1 MFTNTVST
9 ENSDNSNSNRVHINA
24 DDEYVNNS
32 KLLAITSEDMAD
44 AISHLKRL
52 NSKTY
57 SYMEDK
63 GLISKLIPLS
73 NYIPEEEGGVTLWYC
88 SQSFTI
94 KKFKNNT
101 TFINFQPH

>member
-1 MFTNTVST
+1 
-9 ENSDNSNSNRVHINA
+9 
-24 DDEYVNNS
+24 
-32 KLLAITSEDMAD
+32 
-44 AISHLKRL
+44 
-52 NSKTY
+52 
-57 SYMEDK
+57 MEDK